1 MSDDRPT
8 EATPPPAAPPGSTPP
23 KGLIERVRDILLR
36 PKEEWG
42 VIDGEAST
50 VQSIYTTYVVIL
62 AAIGPIA
69 IIIGQQV
76 IGWGGYG
83 VRIRPPM
90 GFTLVYAILTYALQ
104 LGGVYV
110 CALIIDAL
118 APTFKGTK
126 DFLKAFKVAAY
137 SFTAAW
143 LAAVFNIIPDLM
155 ILSIVGLYSFYLL
168 YLGLPRLM
176 RSPEDQSIGYV
187 GVTVFVMLVVWGVI
201 AVIVQR
207 LAWSLFA
214 PTLTIGGS
222 GITFG

>member
-8 EATPPPAAPPGSTPP
+8 EATPPPAAPVGSTPP
-23 KGLIERVRDILLR
+23 KGLVERVRDILLK
-36 PKEEWG
+36 PKQEWT
-42 VIDGEAST
+42 VIDGEASS

-69 IIIGQQV
+69 MIIGQQV

-83 VRIRPPM
+83 IRVKPPM

-187 GVTVFVMLVVWGVI
+187 GVTVFAMIIVWGVI
-201 AVIVQR
+201 AVVVQR

-214 PTLTIGGS
+214 PTLTIGSG
-222 GITFG
+222 GITLG

>member
-8 EATPPPAAPPGSTPP
+8 EATPPPPAPVGSTPP
-23 KGLIERVRDILLR
+23 KGFVERVKDILIS
-36 PKEEWG
+36 PKTEWG
-42 VIDGEAST
+42 VIDNEAST
-50 VQSIYTTYVVIL
+50 VQSIYTSYLVIL
-62 AAIGPIA
+62 ALIAPIA
-69 IIIGQQV
+69 ILVGQQV

-83 VRIRPPM
+83 VRIKPPI
-90 GFTLVYAILTYALQ
+90 GFSVVYAVLTFVLQ
-104 LGGVYV
+104 LGAVYV

-126 DFLKAFKVAAY
+126 NFLKAFKVAAY

-143 LAAVFNIIPDLM
+143 LAQIFQIIPDLM

-187 GVTVFVMLVVWGVI
+187 GVTVFAMIVIWGLI
-201 AVIVQR
+201 MVIVSR
-207 LAWSLFA
+207 LAWAFFA
-214 PTLTIGGS
+214 PAVTIGG
-222 GITFG
+222 GTVTFS